1 LIFYGITVYG
11 PDPATNPRLKTTIAD
26 AKRQSLP
33 KEVLESAI
41 KRGQGLS
48 TSGKPLENITMEALF
63 PGGIAAIIECATE
76 SKARTL
82 MEVRTILS
90 KNGGSQGVVEYLF
103 KRRGVVRIHTAE
115 TSPGDEESGVVDKL
129 MDIQGVEDF
138 EEVESESESESE
150 SQDAGGETWEMYCS
164 STAVKSVADAA
175 EKVAGV
181 EIKGMEIL
189 WQPVDY
195 VEAGEDDAAVVERCV
210 EKLEEL
216 TEVRQVYLNMVR

>member
-1 LIFYGITVYG
+1 MSAALVYG

-33 KEVLESAI
+33 KDVLESAI

-48 TSGKPLENITMEALF
+48 TSGKPLENVTIEALF
-63 PGGIAAIIECATE
+63 PGGVAAIIECATE

-90 KNGGSQGVVEYLF
+90 KNGASQGVVEYLF
-103 KRRGVVRIHTAE
+103 KRRGVVRIFTKE

-129 MDIQGVEDF
+129 MDVEGVEDF
-138 EEVESESESESE
+138 EEVEGESEEGE
-150 SQDAGGETWEMYCS
+150 GGGETWEMYCAP
-164 STAVKSVADAA
+164 TAVKSVADAA
-175 EKVAGV
+175 EQVAGV

-189 WQPVDY
+189 WQPVDH
-195 VEAGEDDAAVVERCV
+195 VEAREEDAAVVEGCV
-210 EKLEEL
+210 EKLEDL
-216 TEVRQVYLNMVR
+216 TEVRQVYLNMLR